1 MATAKLV
8 SNTLM
13 AAWLQEQYPSLFED
27 LAKHASASGL
37 AGITDILS
45 SIGSGISDAAS
56 SVASGL
62 SSAVQQVGSFL
73 TSDAGQKTLATL
85 AAAKL
90 QQAQTQQIVATQAA
104 RAAAGQT
111 PAAISTQYNP
121 STGTYMP
128 VMTTSTGQQVPLT
141 QAALQS
147 LQPSFL
153 SQYGIWIAGGAAA
166 LVLVAMLMRS
176 RG

>member
-1 MATAKLV
+1 MADSKLV
-8 SNTLM
+8 PNVLL
-13 AAWLQEQYPSLFED
+13 AAWLQEQYPSLFAD
-27 LAKHASASGL
+27 LEQHASQHGL
-37 AGITDILS
+37 SGITDILS
-45 SIGSGISDAAS
+45 SIGSGISSAAS
-56 SVASGL
+56 SVVSGL
-62 SSAVQQVGSFL
+62 SSAVQQVGTFL
-73 TSDAGQKTLATL
+73 SSDVGQKTLATL

-121 STGTYMP
+121 STGTYIP
-128 VMTTSTGQQVPLT
+128 VMTTTTGEQVPLT
-141 QAALQS
+141 QSALQS
-147 LQPSFL
+147 LRPSFL

-166 LVLVAMLMRS
+166 LVLVLMLMRN